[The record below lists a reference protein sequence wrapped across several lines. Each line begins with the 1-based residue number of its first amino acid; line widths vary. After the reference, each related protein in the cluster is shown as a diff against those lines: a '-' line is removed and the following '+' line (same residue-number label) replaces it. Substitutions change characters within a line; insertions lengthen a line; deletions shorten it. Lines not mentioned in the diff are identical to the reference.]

1 MKIDKCNTSNL
12 QNEENHMI
20 ISIGAEKA
28 FDKRQHPFMVKTL
41 KLELEINY
49 LYIIKAIFE
58 KPTVNIVLNS
68 EKLKFFLL
76 RSRARQRC
84 PLLPLLFD
92 MILEVTTRA
101 IKQEKEIKA
110 IHIGKEEII
119 LSLFV
124 DGR

>member
-1 MKIDKCNTSNL
+1 MKVVQCNTSHL

-28 FDKRQHPFMVKTL
+28 FDKSQHPFMAKTL

-58 KPTVNIVLNS
+58 KPTVNIILNS

-84 PLLPLLFD
+84 ALLPLLVNV
-92 MILEVTTRA
+92 ILEVITIA

-110 IHIGKEEII
+110 IHIGKEEI
-119 LSLFV
+119 
-124 DGR
+124 R